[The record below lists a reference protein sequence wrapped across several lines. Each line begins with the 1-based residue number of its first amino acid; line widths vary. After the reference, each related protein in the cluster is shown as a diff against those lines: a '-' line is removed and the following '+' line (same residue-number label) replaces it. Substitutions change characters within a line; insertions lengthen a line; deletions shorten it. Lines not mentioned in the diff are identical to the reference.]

1 MGLRGIRLCGDTNI
15 SRTTPRQKAIT
26 LAMMTTAVLG
36 KHFVPVTV
44 FDADGEKLVKF
55 VMLGPLRLM
64 LAKRLSGLS

>member
-1 MGLRGIRLCGDTNI
+1 
-15 SRTTPRQKAIT
+15 
-26 LAMMTTAVLG
+26 MMTTDVLG